1 MAVNMHKK
9 YTESLT
15 REWVVPSGTKAGDL
29 VIHATSGQVGVA
41 LTDRGNATG
50 DANVPGITG
59 GTVPTGGVGNKDT
72 AATVAV
78 DGSWRFEID
87 GANDGETVSG
97 TGTAAGTTVYG
108 STDPTKVLLSDADS
122 VGAVGVIDDCNI
134 VEGVGAILIGAVL

>member
-15 REWVVPSGTKAGDL
+15 REWVVPSGTKTGDL

-41 LTDRGNATG
+41 LTDRGGATG
-50 DANVPGITG
+50 PANVPGISG

-72 AATVAV
+72 AAVVAV

-87 GANDGETVSG
+87 SATDGETVAG
-97 TGTAAGTTVYG
+97 DGTAAGTEVFA
-108 STDPTKVLLSDADS
+108 SSDPTKVLLSDDDS
-122 VGAVGVIDDCNI
+122 LGVVGVIDDCNI
-134 VEGVGAILIGAVL
+134 VNGVGAILIGAVL